1 MIDALIRWSLDNKLI
16 VLTLAATLLAWGG
29 WQAARLPVDV
39 LPDLTAPTVT
49 ILAEG
54 GGIAPEEM
62 ESLVTFPIEAA
73 LNGAAGVRRVRSVTA
88 VGAAIVWVEF
98 DWGEDIYRARQT
110 VNEKLSLV
118 AGGLPDT
125 VEPPVLAPISSI
137 MGEILFL
144 ALESDAHSM
153 LDVRTTADT
162 VLRRRILSVPGV
174 SQVTTIGGAERQ
186 YQVLVSPDRLRFYMV
201 SLGEVERALAQA
213 NQNTS
218 AGFRVSG
225 GQEYLILGIGRPE
238 TVEEIAETVV
248 VARSGQPVLVRD
260 LGEVTIGPALRRGE
274 GSYNGERAVVI
285 GIQKQ
290 PGANTLDL
298 TRRLDEVLDELQMSL
313 PEGMTVRRDIFR
325 QADFIET
332 AIDNLTRA
340 LRDGGILV
348 VIIVFLFLAN
358 LRAASITVVAMP
370 LSLLA
375 AVLAMKWTGATINS
389 MTLGGMAIA
398 VGAIVDDAIIDVENV
413 FRRLRENVLRP
424 EDERLP
430 VLEVVYRGS
439 SEIRGSIVFATL
451 VIGLVF
457 VPLFF
462 LHGVEGRLLRPLGFA
477 YLVALFASL
486 FVALTVTPVLC
497 ALLLPNSRAVRSGH
511 EPRWITGLKNSYERQ
526 LEWCLGYGR
535 SILLGAALAML
546 VACASF
552 FWMGRAFLPE
562 FNEGTLT
569 ISAVTLPGTSL
580 EESDKLGAAVE
591 RLLLQ
596 IPEVSA
602 TARRTGRAELDEH
615 LQGVESAEIDVNL
628 TMAGRSKDEVLEE
641 IRSRLSLVPGMNVT
655 VGQPISHR
663 IDHMLSGTRANIAVK
678 IFGSDLSVL
687 RDLAREVEAVAR
699 DVPGAVD
706 VAVEAQANI
715 PTVRVHFDRQALAR
729 YGQPSG
735 AAAEAMRTAFVG
747 REVGQVFEG
756 QVAFPLVVRYS
767 AEVQRDLDS
776 IRRTVIDTPSGAY
789 IPLEAVAEIRDDRGP
804 NFISRENGQRKIVVS
819 ANVAGRDLRSVVDDI
834 QEAVAGSID
843 LPPGYAIEY
852 GGQFESE
859 AAASRRLLWLGLT
872 VVLGILVLLAAA
884 FRSLGDA
891 VIIMLNLPLAL
902 IGGAAGVFVSGGVLS
917 VASIIGFIALFGI
930 ATRNGI
936 MMISHIRHLLEKE
949 GERSFHRAVVRGARE
964 RLVPILMT
972 ALATGLALVPLAL
985 AGAHPGAELEAPM
998 AVVILFGLLSATG
1011 LNMIVVPI
1019 AYLRF
1024 SRRRDRAADGPVG

>member
-1 MIDALIRWSLDNKLI
+1 
-16 VLTLAATLLAWGG
+16 
-29 WQAARLPVDV
+29 
-39 LPDLTAPTVT
+39 
-49 ILAEG
+49 
-54 GGIAPEEM
+54 
-62 ESLVTFPIEAA
+62 
-73 LNGAAGVRRVRSVTA
+73 
-88 VGAAIVWVEF
+88 
-98 DWGEDIYRARQT
+98 
-110 VNEKLSLV
+110 
-118 AGGLPDT
+118 
-125 VEPPVLAPISSI
+125 VLAPISSI

-144 ALESDAHSM
+144 ALQSDRHSM
-153 LDVRTTADT
+153 LDLRTTADT

-186 YQVLVSPDRLRFYMV
+186 YQVLVSPDRLDFYKV
-201 SLGEVERALAQA
+201 TLGNVERALEQA
-213 NQNTS
+213 DRNTS

-225 GQEYLILGIGRPE
+225 GREYLILGIGRPE
-238 TVEEIAETVV
+238 SVEEIGQTVV
-248 VARSGQPVLVRD
+248 VARDGRPVLIRD

-274 GSYNGERAVVI
+274 GAYNSETAIVI

-290 PGANTLDL
+290 PGANTLEL
-298 TRRLDEVLDELQMSL
+298 TRRLDGVVDDLQASI
-313 PEGMTVRRDIFR
+313 PEGMVIRRDVFR

-348 VIIVFLFLAN
+348 VVIVFLFLAN
-358 LRAASITVVAMP
+358 LRAASITLLAMP
-370 LSLLA
+370 LSLLT
-375 AVLAMKWTGATINS
+375 AVLAMKLTGATINS
-389 MTLGGMAIA
+389 MPLGGMAIA

-413 FRRLRENVLRP
+413 FRRLRENVQRA
-424 EDERLP
+424 EGARLS

-497 ALLLPNSRAVRSGH
+497 ALLLPRSRAVRTGH
-511 EPRWITGLKNSYERQ
+511 EPRWITWLKAVYERQ
-526 LEWCLGYGR
+526 LVGCLGYGR
-535 SILLGAALAML
+535 SILAGAAVLLLA
-546 VACASF
+546 AIASF

-580 EESDKLGAAVE
+580 EESHKLGAAVE
-591 RLLLQ
+591 HLLLE

-628 TMAGRSKDEVLEE
+628 NMGDRPKDEVLED
-641 IRSRLSLVPGMNVT
+641 IRRRLSLVPGMNVT

-678 IFGSDLSVL
+678 IFGPDLPLL
-687 RDLAREVEAVAR
+687 RDLAREVETAAR
-699 DVPGAVD
+699 AVPGAVD

-715 PTVRVHFDRQALAR
+715 PTVRVHFDRAALAR
-729 YGQPSG
+729 YGQPAG

-747 REVGQVFEG
+747 RQVGQVFEG
-756 QVAFPLVVRYS
+756 QVAFPLVVRYP

-776 IRRTVIDTPSGAY
+776 IRQTRIDTPSGAWV
-789 IPLEAVAEIRDDRGP
+789 PLEAVAEIREDRGP
-804 NFISRENGQRKIVVS
+804 NFISRENGQRKIVVA
-819 ANVAGRDLRSVVDDI
+819 ANVAGRDLRSVVDGI
-834 QEAVAGSID
+834 REAIVASVE
-843 LPPGYAIEY
+843 LPAGYSIEY

-859 AAASRRLLWLGLT
+859 EAASRRLLWLGLT
-872 VVLGILVLLAAA
+872 VVLGILVLLSAA

-891 VIIMLNLPLAL
+891 IIIMLNLPLAL

-936 MMISHIRHLLEKE
+936 MMISHIRHVLEEE
-949 GERSFHRAVVRGARE
+949 GESSFRRAVVRGARE

-972 ALATGLALVPLAL
+972 ALAAGLALVPLAL

-998 AVVILFGLLSATG
+998 AVVILFGLLSATA

-1024 SRRRDRAADGPVG
+1024 SRLRHRYDA